1 MGWIAGLAGN
11 YTRQLVT
18 LGTTQLQFLIT
29 AFLFALPMKRRRNC
43 APRLAGCF
51 LLWLALLWAAAV
63 LRTHF
68 PSMLTRLPVTI
79 LNIALGL
86 PMLFICLDEDVFTVL
101 TTWCA
106 SVAAEEIGATSYDF
120 LMSAFGVDTSQ
131 SISFF
136 GWENMDLDMLIFF
149 AIHVL
154 IYLAAYLILGRRRM
168 QTNDRR
174 SMKHMTLLVLASVAL
189 ISVLSSLSSEYR
201 AESGML
207 FIVSRVYGITFAFLI
222 LLIRAGIISQGQARS
237 EILMMEQVMAEE
249 RKQYEH
255 NQESINLINMR
266 CHDLKHQ
273 LANLAGRLTDEEV
286 KSLQEA
292 MNIYDSTIKTG
303 NEVLDVVLYENQLTC
318 QKEQIQ
324 LSCLA
329 NGKALSFMRTRH
341 IYALFSNALR
351 NAIEAVR
358 KVEDPQQRI
367 ISINVEDRADH
378 VEISVINY
386 YAGEISTADGK
397 LSTTKAD
404 INHHGFGT
412 MSMKYI
418 ADQYRGHMGI
428 DARNGVFRLFVS
440 IPKPKET
447 AAGTTPK
454 A

>member
-1 MGWIAGLAGN
+1 MMGWIAGLAGN

-29 AFLFALPMKRRRNC
+29 AFLFALPMKKRRNC

-168 QTNDRR
+168 QTDDRR

-201 AESGML
+201 AESSML

-222 LLIRAGIISQGQARS
+222 LLLRAGIISQGQARS

-341 IYALFSNALR
+341 IYALFDNAVS

-358 KVEDPQQRI
+358 RLSDPEMKV
-367 ISINVEDRADH
+367 ISLNVGCKNGV
-378 VEISVINY
+378 VEIVVTNYFAGSVEFN
-386 YAGEISTADGK
+386 DG
-397 LSTTKAD
+397 LPSTTKE
-404 INHHGFGT
+404 NKNQHGFGS
-412 MSMKYI
+412 MSIRYI
-418 ADQYRGHMGI
+418 AEQYRGTMKAEAENGI
-428 DARNGVFRLFVS
+428 YTLTVRLPV
-440 IPKPKET
+440 P
-447 AAGTTPK
+447 AA